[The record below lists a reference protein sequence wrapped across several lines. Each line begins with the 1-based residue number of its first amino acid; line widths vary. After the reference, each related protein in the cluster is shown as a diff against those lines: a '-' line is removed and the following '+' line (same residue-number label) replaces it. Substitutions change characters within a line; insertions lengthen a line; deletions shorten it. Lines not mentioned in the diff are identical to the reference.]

1 MMRFGVACFLF
12 QILDDCERIGE
23 QPFDIGG
30 IHRPP
35 PTAGCG
41 GGSGSGSGPQS
52 TPVIELS
59 QTAISFAA
67 NFGIAYTPVVSPVNV
82 TNTGSGTLKFTATSD
97 SSWLVAAPRSGVA
110 PQSLSISVAPGNLAV

>member
-1 MMRFGVACFLF
+1 MN
-12 QILDDCERIGE
+12 RIGA
-23 QPFDIGG
+23 IALSTLC
-30 IHRPP
+30 IAV
-35 PTAGCG
+35 AGCG

-97 SSWLVAAPRSGVA
+97 SSWLVATPGSGVA